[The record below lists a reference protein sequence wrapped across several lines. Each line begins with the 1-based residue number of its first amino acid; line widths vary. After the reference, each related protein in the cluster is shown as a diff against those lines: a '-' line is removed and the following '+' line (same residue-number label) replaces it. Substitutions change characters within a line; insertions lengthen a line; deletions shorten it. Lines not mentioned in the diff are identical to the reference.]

1 MRSSIV
7 LAIFVVNIVST
18 ITQYEATRIFLDHH
32 QEGRR
37 RGVVWTRNVNMLLL
51 PSLQWRQISP
61 PSPNPVTS
69 KSPSNNNSKITPS
82 IVSQRNF
89 INQKIVDPPPP
100 PSKLGT
106 RLKHEFGI

>member
-1 MRSSIV
+1 MNMKIQRSSIV

-32 QEGRR
+32 QEERG
-37 RGVVWTRNVNMLLL
+37 RGVVWTRNVNMLLLL

-69 KSPSNNNSKITPS
+69 KSPS
-82 IVSQRNF
+82 
-89 INQKIVDPPPP
+89 
-100 PSKLGT
+100 KLGT
-106 RLKHEFGI
+106 RLKHEFGV

>member
-1 MRSSIV
+1 MNMRIQRSSIV

-32 QEGRR
+32 HHHQEGRG

-51 PSLQWRQISP
+51 LPSLQWQPISP

-69 KSPSNNNSKITPS
+69 SSGVARIISNRFKN
-82 IVSQRNF
+82 
-89 INQKIVDPPPP
+89 
-100 PSKLGT
+100 
-106 RLKHEFGI
+106 